1 MSSVARPSR
10 AGARAPQTIPALQV
24 SAYERV
30 ASMMLSLLILIGV
43 VVFCLF
49 MAWLGTHVFFPPLK
63 SVPVRYDQVGGG
75 SPEGVIGESMQLDS
89 PNPQDIA
96 KESDLDE
103 PELQDTLTTVLEA
116 VALQQMDLDDPSLT
130 EEDTDKKGGGSQIG
144 DGKVLGFG
152 MGGPGR
158 PGIPPHMR
166 WEINF
171 GEGNTL
177 DTYARILD
185 SFGIELGVIGIGQTT
200 YARFLSRPR
209 PEVYTKPSKDEERL
223 WMNWKRGRLREADR
237 DLAARAGL
245 PTNGRLILQF
255 YPDETEQL
263 LLAAEHEYK
272 NRDASTIRKTRFGV
286 RQMGSAYEFYVIEQ
300 TYL

>member
-1 MSSVARPSR
+1 MSSVARPTR
-10 AGARAPQTIPALQV
+10 AGARAPQGLPALQV
-24 SAYERV
+24 SVYERV

-63 SVPVRYDQVGGG
+63 SVPVRYEQVGGG
-75 SPEGVIGESMQLDS
+75 VPDGVVGESMQLDS

-116 VALQQMDLDDPSLT
+116 VAIQQMDLDDPSLT
-130 EEDTDKKGGGSQIG
+130 EDDTDKKGGGKQIG
-144 DGKVLGFG
+144 DGKVPGYG
-152 MGGPGR
+152 MGGEGR

-171 GEGNTL
+171 GDGNTL
-177 DTYARILD
+177 ETYARQLD
-185 SFGIELGVIGIGQTT
+185 YFQIELGVIGIGQTT
-200 YARFLSRPR
+200 YAKNLSRPK
-209 PEVYTKPSKDEERL
+209 PEVYTKASKEEKRL
-223 WMNWKRGRLREADR
+223 WMNWKRGRLKEADR
-237 DLAARAGL
+237 DLAGKAGL

-255 YPDETEQL
+255 YPDPTEQL

-272 NRDASTIRKTRFGV
+272 NKDASTIRKTRFGV
-286 RQMGSAYEFYVIEQ
+286 RPVGSGYEFYVIEQ